1 VARPVGS
8 RRTKESGDGGVF
20 GLSVMHHDVR
30 IGIVDCLERY
40 LVYELRWW
48 LDWKGVQ
55 STEEAVVGTRC
66 MTWECGW
73 LGKVP
78 RVQNGNVDDLE
89 RCLKYGLGCGH
100 YPACEIGSWMA

>member
-1 VARPVGS
+1 
-8 RRTKESGDGGVF
+8 
-20 GLSVMHHDVR
+20 M
-30 IGIVDCLERY
+30 
-40 LVYELRWW
+40 
-48 LDWKGVQ
+48 
-55 STEEAVVGTRC
+55 EEAVVGTRC

-89 RCLKYGLGCGH
+89 RCLKYGLGCRH